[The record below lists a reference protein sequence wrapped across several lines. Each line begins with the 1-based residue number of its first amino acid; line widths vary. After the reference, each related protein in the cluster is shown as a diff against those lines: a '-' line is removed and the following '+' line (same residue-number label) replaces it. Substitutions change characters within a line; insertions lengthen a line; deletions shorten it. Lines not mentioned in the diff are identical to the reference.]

1 MLTKRFLACQEAHVF
16 SLPFATIAYSTTPK
30 DIRQLKSFEQQRK
43 TCWQMFSM
51 CNVPLIALYRFLT
64 QVGKA
69 LQYIKPFYTFCKK
82 IKPVLRIISIFLL
95 ICLAFMKIS
104 QASDAGSL
112 DKVSAVN
119 IVLFI
124 CWSWTVHSV
133 YLILNGLASFVLR
146 LGVEEAKCIVIL
158 ASQKSVAI
166 GIAIVGYL
174 PAEFGDQGL
183 MAIPLVLS
191 HLSMIL
197 FDACVISIWLKISP
211 MEEEED
217 EEKPLLKNAIIS
229 GYTEPDG
236 SINPAFQEDEDPQP
250 KA

>member
-1 MLTKRFLACQEAHVF
+1 
-16 SLPFATIAYSTTPK
+16 
-30 DIRQLKSFEQQRK
+30 
-43 TCWQMFSM
+43 
-51 CNVPLIALYRFLT
+51 
-64 QVGKA
+64 
-69 LQYIKPFYTFCKK
+69 
-82 IKPVLRIISIFLL
+82 
-95 ICLAFMKIS
+95 MKIS
-104 QASDAGSL
+104 QASAAGSL
-112 DKVSAVN
+112 EKVSALS

-133 YLILNGLASFVLR
+133 YLIMNGLASFILR
-146 LGVEEAKCIVIL
+146 FGMEETKCIVIL

-174 PAEFGDQGL
+174 PREFGDQGL

-197 FDACVISIWLKISP
+197 FDACIISIWLKFSP
-211 MEEEED
+211 IKED
-217 EEKPLLKNAIIS
+217 EEEKPLLKNAVIA

-236 SINPAFQEDEDPQP
+236 SINPAYEVEEDPVV

>member
-1 MLTKRFLACQEAHVF
+1 
-16 SLPFATIAYSTTPK
+16 
-30 DIRQLKSFEQQRK
+30 
-43 TCWQMFSM
+43 MFSM

-250 KA
+250 KV